1 MMKGIID
8 RFEGQHVAVEIEGV
22 IKIIKRSDIPNEA
35 REGDVLAFK
44 KKQWI
49 LDREETEK
57 IKKEI
62 KELADELWK

>member
-1 MMKGIID
+1 MIRGIID
-8 RFEGQHVAVEIEGV
+8 RFEGEYVAVEIEGV

-44 KKQWI
+44 KNQWK